1 VPIRIELG
9 PKDLA
14 QGQVIVV
21 RRDTGEKK
29 PMPQESL
36 ALELP
41 KMLEEIQ
48 AALFKK
54 AKERMDASFVTVES
68 YDDFKKAI
76 KEKPG
81 FVVAPWCGS
90 RECEKRIGDETK
102 ATIRLLPATAEDA
115 PACMLC
121 GKGPAKKVPFAIAY

>member
-1 VPIRIELG
+1 V
-9 PKDLA
+9 
-14 QGQVIVV
+14 VV

-36 ALELP
+36 VHELP
-41 KMLEEIQ
+41 VMLEDIQ
-48 AALFKK
+48 AALFKR
-54 AKERMDASFVTVES
+54 AKERLEASFLTVGS
-68 YDDFKKAI
+68 YDEFKQALEAKG
-76 KEKPG
+76 G
-81 FVVAPWCGS
+81 FIFAPWCGS
-90 RECEKRIGDETK
+90 RECEKRISDETK